1 MENNQ
6 QLLLKQEKKN
16 EEYDNYIRQIIKNE
30 NIDFIKNNIDKI
42 LKIQQEVF
50 LLEKKLLENIKA
62 L

>member
-1 MENNQ
+1 MKNNQ
-6 QLLLKQEKKN
+6 QLLSKREKEN

-30 NIDFIKNNIDKI
+30 NINFIKNNIDKI